1 MHDLPFSIPAPNPDA
16 LQLAEKLQ
24 QRIRLNILSEG
35 GSISFARF
43 MEMTLYE
50 PGLGYYSA
58 GLAKFGSE
66 GDFVTAPEVSPLFGY
81 CFARQVKQIFN
92 GLDQSDPKIIL
103 EFGAGSGRFACD
115 ILQKLE
121 KLSTLPDTYLI
132 LEVSADLR
140 DRQQQLITKELPH
153 LINKVSWLDHLPEEK
168 ISGVILANEVL
179 DALPVERFQI
189 SGNQLMEQRVAIEKN
204 QFCFITKKAT
214 RPPAQAVEMIR
225 QGLPDNYL
233 FEINRSLPAWFKGLS
248 DVLQSGVIFC
258 VDYGCSQN
266 DYYHPDRIN
275 GTLICHYRHRA
286 HDDPFVYIGLQDL
299 SASVNFTA
307 VAEAGFKSGLAIEGY
322 TTQAHFL
329 MGCGLVDLLNSE
341 DDKSSDHYLR
351 SSQQVKTLT
360 LPGEMGERFKV
371 IALTKEFDEPLM
383 GFELNNMLERL

>member
-1 MHDLPFSIPAPNPDA
+1 MHDLPSSDSGPDPAA
-16 LQLAEKLQ
+16 LELSEKLQ
-24 QRIRLNILSEG
+24 QKIRQAIQSEN

-43 MEMTLYE
+43 MEMALYE

-66 GDFVTAPEVSPLFGY
+66 GDFVTAPEISPLFGR
-81 CFARQVKQIFN
+81 CFARQIKQVFN
-92 GLDQSDPKIIL
+92 KLDHERTIL

-115 ILQKLE
+115 ILQELE
-121 KLSTLPDTYLI
+121 SLHALPDAYLI

-153 LINKVSWLDHLPEEK
+153 LIDKVKWLDRLPEEK
-168 ISGVILANEVL
+168 ISGVILTNEVL

-189 SGNQLMEQRVAIEKN
+189 VDDHVKQQRVVFEN
-204 QFCFITKKAT
+204 DEFQFVTT
-214 RPPAQAVEMIR
+214 DPPDPLKQALETI
-225 QGLPDNYL
+225 QQELPDGYAGEVNL
-233 FEINRSLPAWFKGLS
+233 TLLAWFKGLS
-248 DVLQSGVIFC
+248 DSLQTGVIFC
-258 VDYGCSQN
+258 VDYGCSHN
-266 DYYHPDRIN
+266 DYYHPDRIR

-307 VAEAGFKSGLAIEGY
+307 VAEAGFESGLSIEGY

-329 MGCGLVDLLNSE
+329 LGCGLVDLLENT
-341 DDKSSDHYLR
+341 DNDKSSDQYLR
-351 SSQQVKTLT
+351 SSQQVKALT

-371 IALTKEFDEPLM
+371 IALTKEFDEPLI

>member
-1 MHDLPFSIPAPNPDA
+1 MINDFPVPDLAA
-16 LQLAEKLQ
+16 LKLSEQLQ
-24 QRIRLNILSEG
+24 QKIQQAIQSEN

-43 MEMTLYE
+43 MEMALYE
-50 PGLGYYSA
+50 PGFGYYSA
-58 GLAKFGSE
+58 GLAKFGPE
-66 GDFVTAPEVSPLFGY
+66 GDFVTAPEISPLFGR
-81 CFARQVKQIFN
+81 CFAHQIRQVFN
-92 GLDQSDPKIIL
+92 ELEQTGNTPKTIL

-115 ILQKLE
+115 ILQELE
-121 KLSTLPDTYLI
+121 TLNTLPDIYLV

-140 DRQQQLITKELPH
+140 DRQQQLIIKELPH
-153 LINKVSWLDHLPEEK
+153 LINIVKWLDHLPKEK

-189 SGNQLMEQRVAIEKN
+189 IDHHIKEQRITFEN
-204 QFCFITKKAT
+204 DEFQFVTADPSVPLK
-214 RPPAQAVEMIR
+214 QAVETI
-225 QGLPDNYL
+225 QQELPEDYVT
-233 FEINRSLPAWFKGLS
+233 EINLTLPAWFKGLS
-248 DVLQSGVIFC
+248 ETLESGVIFC
-258 VDYGCSQN
+258 VDYGCSHN

-299 SASVNFTA
+299 SASVDFTA
-307 VAEAGFKSGLAIEGY
+307 VAEAGFNSGLMIEGY

-329 MGCGLVDLLNSE
+329 LSCGLVDLLENT
-341 DDKSSDHYLR
+341 DKDKSSAQYLH

-371 IALTKEFDEPLM
+371 IALTKEFDEPLI

>member
-1 MHDLPFSIPAPNPDA
+1 MRDLPVPDPAA
-16 LQLAEKLQ
+16 LKLSEQLQ
-24 QRIRLNILSEG
+24 QKIRQAIQSEG
-35 GSISFARF
+35 GSISFAQF
-43 MEMTLYE
+43 MEMALYE

-66 GDFVTAPEVSPLFGY
+66 GDFVTAPEISPFFGR
-81 CFARQVKQIFN
+81 CFAQQIKQVFSELNQGKT
-92 GLDQSDPKIIL
+92 IL

-115 ILQKLE
+115 ILQELE
-121 KLSTLPDTYLI
+121 TLDALPDTYLI

-140 DRQQQLITKELPH
+140 DRQQQLFAEELPH
-153 LINKVSWLDHLPEEK
+153 LIDKVKWLDHLPEEK

-189 SGNQLMEQRVAIEKN
+189 VGDHVKQQRVTFEN
-204 QFCFITKKAT
+204 GEFIFVTGD
-214 RPPAQAVEMIR
+214 PSDQLQQAVETIK
-225 QGLPDNYL
+225 QVLPNAYAA
-233 FEINRSLPAWFKGLS
+233 EINLTLPAWFKGLS
-248 DVLQSGVIFC
+248 DALQTGVIFC
-258 VDYGCSQN
+258 VDYGCSHN
-266 DYYHPDRIN
+266 DYYHPDRIR

-299 SASVNFTA
+299 SASVDFTA
-307 VAEAGFKSGLAIEGY
+307 VAEAGFESGLSIEGY

-329 MGCGLVDLLNSE
+329 LGCGLADLLDENE
-341 DDKSSDHYLR
+341 DKSSDHYLR